1 MRALDLRLAAA
12 ICLLPLSLQAVRSQD
27 VEDACALLRSPL
39 LDAWGYTGGRAVP
52 LSRQIGIGAMGNR
65 IPFYYS
71 GCFHGNDAAAS
82 ALDRLLRQGGD
93 AADQHGDSGQSASR
107 GAALMIQSFSDEQAL
122 AREQESTLQEATL
135 DLPQAAP
142 DDAADDPR
150 EPASDR
156 PVATLLYAGG
166 ACGTWDQPETPAL
179 AMAARREVACS
190 LTRGRHEIGL
200 SLFDVLPQRL
210 PTMQQVKDLIDGIAA
225 RLR

>member
-1 MRALDLRLAAA
+1 MRALDLRVAAA
-12 ICLLPLSLQAVRSQD
+12 ICLLPLSPQAARSQD
-27 VEDACALLRSPL
+27 GEDACALLQSPL
-39 LDAWGYTGGRAVP
+39 LEALGYTSGRPVP

-65 IPFYYS
+65 IPFHYS
-71 GCFHGNDAAAS
+71 GCFYGNDGAAA
-82 ALDRLLRQGGD
+82 ALDRLLRQGG
-93 AADQHGDSGQSASR
+93 AAGDPPADSGQSAAR

-122 AREQESTLQEATL
+122 AWEQESSLQDATL

-142 DDAADDPR
+142 ADAADDPH

-156 PVATLLYAGG
+156 PVATLLYPGG
-166 ACGTWDQPETPAL
+166 ACGVWDQPEAPAL

-200 SLFDVLPQRL
+200 SLFDVLPHRL